1 MSFDD
6 NNFSTGNVLIITNII
21 IFFYYFFKQSTPL
34 LNKNQNYD
42 QTIKDNYNLIKK
54 YEKEIKPIYES
65 TKLDD
70 NDTNFMQKYYQ
81 IRNHCSKVS
90 SAVKETDEILNEY
103 NSGNLKLQKEN
114 VEKISKYISEM
125 KMTLIPQIE
134 EMSQRASKMSID
146 YNENAPNEENNED
159 NSAKAMFAQQIED
172 RSEYLKNRQNQ
183 LEDIHQNAKKIKEM
197 TDQMVVA
204 VNEQGEQL
212 DTIEAHVIKTNENAK
227 DAKKE
232 IVEAAKLQK
241 SNNKKTCCLI
251 FIVFVAIA
259 ATVAILFSVIYGLNQ

>member
-1 MSFDD
+1 MSYDD

-42 QTIKDNYNLIKK
+42 KTIQDNYQLIKK
-54 YEKEIKPIYES
+54 CEKEIKPIYES

-70 NDTNFMQKYYQ
+70 NDTNFMQKYYE
-81 IRNHCSKVS
+81 IKKFCSKVS

-114 VEKISKYISEM
+114 VEIISKYISEI
-125 KMTLIPQIE
+125 KMNLIPRIE
-134 EMSQRASKMSID
+134 EMSKRASKMSID

-159 NSAKAMFAQQIED
+159 NSANRMFVQQIED

-241 SNNKKTCCLI
+241 SNNKKTCCFI

-259 ATVAILFSVIYGLNQ
+259 ATVAILFSLIMGLK